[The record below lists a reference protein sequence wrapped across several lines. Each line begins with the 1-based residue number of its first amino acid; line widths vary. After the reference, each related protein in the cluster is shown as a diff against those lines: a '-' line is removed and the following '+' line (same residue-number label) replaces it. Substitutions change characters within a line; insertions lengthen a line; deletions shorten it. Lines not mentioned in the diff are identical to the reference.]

1 MGKYKYFVSFQ
12 YTMRNESGFG
22 NFEVSLFEKIQGQEQ
37 IRKIEKYIEET
48 KNFHKVIVLWY
59 QKL

>member
-12 YTMRNESGFG
+12 YTTTTASGFG